1 MRTPHGRTIN
11 LLMVA
16 IKRQK
21 HRKSNAIFNHN
32 VNGQCF
38 QFSLDNLNE

>member
-21 HRKSNAIFNHN
+21 QKKFDIVRK
-32 VNGQCF
+32 
-38 QFSLDNLNE
+38 NLTILLKFMKK

>member
-21 HRKSNAIFNHN
+21 QKKFDIVHK
-32 VNGQCF
+32 
-38 QFSLDNLNE
+38 NLTILLKFMKK